1 MFISLNTS
9 IYIWVYLA
17 SPEYHDSFSMNQ
29 ILQENDCN
37 NKWHVTQLGKCLFL
51 KHMKKWI

>member
-29 ILQENDCN
+29 INSPEKWLQ
-37 NKWHVTQLGKCLFL
+37 Q
-51 KHMKKWI
+51 